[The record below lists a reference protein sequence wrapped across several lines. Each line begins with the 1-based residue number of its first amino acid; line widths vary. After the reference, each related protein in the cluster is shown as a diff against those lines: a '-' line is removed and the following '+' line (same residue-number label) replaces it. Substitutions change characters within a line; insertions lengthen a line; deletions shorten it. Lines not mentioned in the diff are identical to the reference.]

1 LANALTSDA
10 FHVCISLV
18 NDASSRKIQAANTT
32 MNVLYFGNQ
41 NISTIGTLS
50 NKLTKVQTPV
60 GLSAGAIA
68 GAVIGSI
75 LGSILIIA
83 VVSFIIVAV
92 CMWKKRSLNVKKM
105 DSFELLN
112 SPASIQSDQEADVA
126 NDIELPV
133 ERPAEQPVEQ
143 QNTENGSFVEDKQD
157 IVTETTNIPD
167 VPVVAHI
174 EQVKTET
181 AIEDVLMDLS
191 DNIINPAEVVL
202 QSSPSVVND
211 EV

>member
-1 LANALTSDA
+1 LANALSSDA
-10 FHVCISLV
+10 FQVCISLV

-32 MNVLYFGNQ
+32 MNVLYFGSQ

-50 NKLTKVQTPV
+50 NKLTTVQTPV

-75 LGSILIIA
+75 LGCILIVA

-92 CMWKKRSLNVKKM
+92 YMWKKRSLNVKKK

-112 SPASIQSDQEADVA
+112 SPASIQSDQEAVVA
-126 NDIELPV
+126 NDIES
-133 ERPAEQPVEQ
+133 PAEQPVEQ
-143 QNTENGSFVEDKQD
+143 QNTEKGSFVEDKQD
-157 IVTETTNIPD
+157 IVTETTNILD
-167 VPVVAHI
+167 VPVVVHI